1 MKLHLLDK
9 IGNWNPQLFREIKGR
24 LNIGNMAI
32 ASAFSLSGQ
41 LLLFMY
47 YSAQIPVTPPNGNQT
62 YPIYNRFCAL
72 ETGNYY
78 DTKCVIDALGNIAIN
93 WSQWWL
99 EIFIWLSILRI

>member
-1 MKLHLLDK
+1 MTVHLLDK

-47 YSAQIPVTPPNGNQT
+47 YSAQLPVTPPNGNPT
-62 YPIYNRFCAL
+62 YPIYNRFCTL
-72 ETGNYY
+72 ETASAYVQG
-78 DTKCVIDALGNIAIN
+78 CVRDALGNLAIN
-93 WSQWWL
+93 WPMWWL
-99 EIFIWLSILRI
+99 EIFI